1 MKVSTTRKATH
12 DDESG
17 GLMISSDVIV
27 SQQVLESFPTKTP
40 KTAFKKSLT
49 LIFYGSVCIE
59 LKHYCRTLR
68 CALEKLYDKI
78 EIEKGRSTLDLF
90 LWKYLWWNL
99 IFSFL
104 FHFPYVVDFFATI
117 CTSASSRYHT
127 FCPANSSVT
136 FVTFLNQDKLFNF
149 SKFYFQFFQL
159 E

>member
-90 LWKYLWWNL
+90 
-99 IFSFL
+99 
-104 FHFPYVVDFFATI
+104 P
-117 CTSASSRYHT
+117 
-127 FCPANSSVT
+127 
-136 FVTFLNQDKLFNF
+136 
-149 SKFYFQFFQL
+149 
-159 E
+159 